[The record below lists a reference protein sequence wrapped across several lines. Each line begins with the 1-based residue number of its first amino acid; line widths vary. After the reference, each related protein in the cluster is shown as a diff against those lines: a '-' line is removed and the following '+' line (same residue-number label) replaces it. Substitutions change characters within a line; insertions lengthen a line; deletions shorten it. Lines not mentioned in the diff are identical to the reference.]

1 MSKSNRWTGMQP
13 FALAAFV
20 MACTVAS
27 ASSPLTPSRAVP
39 AAQPAPTASADRGVS
54 AQPTRPRFVV
64 PQGRGE
70 RLPHASAESFRSA
83 TYLPPAP
90 PAKRA
95 GKGVAKDAA
104 VDAFAPPGPAD
115 LGENDDVVL
124 TPAIRSLADSL
135 GHNPVQIYNW
145 VRDHVAFTPTW
156 GSIQGAD
163 ATLQTRRGN
172 AYDTASLLVALLRA
186 SNVPA
191 RYAYGTIEVPAAAA
205 QNWVGGVAAPEAAVS
220 LFDQGGV
227 PVQGVVSGGSI
238 GALRLEHVWV
248 EAWVDFNPSRGAVNR
263 SASTWVPL
271 DASYKQYRYSAGL
284 PVRTGVTLDTAALS
298 ARIAQGASIS
308 ADGVSGLDLSTLAA
322 AYADFTG
329 RVDAYIQSHKPGATV
344 ADVLGA
350 QSIIGEGLPVLA
362 GALPYKTVALGAV
375 YSELPDT
382 LRWKVQYGVYA
393 DEFERSQGHALASV
407 SQSLPKWGGK
417 RLTLTFPGA
426 SAGDDSRLAAR
437 LNANP
442 LPANVS
448 ASTVSTKVQLTI
460 DGTVAASG
468 GSVPFG
474 TALVGAVGIFDP
486 QVGDWRYA
494 PGTRVVAGET
504 HSLALIGNGVS
515 PATLAASRDRLA
527 AMGSQL
533 AAHQY
538 AGLGQD
544 GLVGEV
550 LDYAALAYATT
561 VAGNTELM
569 CKACGIVGYP
579 LPTIVRVST
588 HATVTSANGLPQSVA
603 FPGVALTVEA
613 IGRTAV
619 ASDANAARAQAF
631 QRTYGERASAYT
643 HLLLDALF
651 TDAAHA
657 GSAASAV
664 RALHA
669 ATTSGQKIYRATS
682 ANGAT
687 VLPQLGVDPATITV
701 VQDAIQSGRTATIS
715 QSGVAVGAWNGVGYV
730 LEDTATGSGDYE
742 ISGREQAE
750 LDVAGGWLPLALAG
764 PALGVQGDAVA
775 AALQGPLTV
784 EANYYNA
791 AVALLADYGTVPW
804 SNFVGAPTVL
814 SQWWL
819 CALWDGLP
827 GALGDIGTSVV
838 SAVDTDD
845 HTGLPGGPQ
854 TNNAPYF
861 TSAPVTSGALGQAY
875 QYFATATD
883 PDGDALTF
891 QLVGAPNGM
900 TLSSAGLLAWAS
912 PVTGSYPITLRVSD
926 GHATAEQAFT
936 LTIGQVMPLDL
947 NLAVAPQF
955 VNEGDTV
962 TITVAT
968 TGGSGTVAKSL
979 AIDGTNVPLDANG
992 QAHVAAHGAG
1002 THTVVANA
1010 TDNKGTLVR
1019 SSAFGVHVDGDTTP
1033 PTVQITAPADGD
1045 VLTKPTPV
1053 SGVVSDANTTLW
1065 TLSVSPT
1072 GRNAWHELARGSG
1085 AVNGALGAFD
1095 PTQVENG
1102 QYDLG
1107 LVAWDAN
1114 GSSASAVQHVV
1125 VQGDLKIGAF
1135 TVSFNDIQ
1143 LDVGGVPLTITRT
1156 YDSRR
1161 KDEKGDFGYGWT
1173 LSYQNVKLQRN
1184 KPLGEQWEM
1193 YQPGFLTFCI
1203 RPIGKRVVSIALSD
1217 GKVHQFDVVASQ
1229 ECATGGVPAV
1239 FSMAFNPRP
1248 GTTSTLDV
1256 LDGGDLLY
1264 QGGTVFDPDE
1274 GAAFDS
1280 LTYQLTTIE
1289 NYKYILKS
1297 SDGANTFKVVQI
1309 TDPNGQTLVLNAQ
1322 GAFAGNGAALQFTRD
1337 AEGRIT
1343 QVTDPSGRKVKYAYT
1358 AAGDLDS
1365 ITSPANKVSRNQY
1378 ATVPASLAHLLTN
1391 YTDAAGVQQVRNEY
1405 DASGKLIAQYDALG
1419 NKVDLSQR
1427 DLDAHTQAVTDRNGN
1442 TTTYTFDDQ
1451 GNITKIVDPTGGI
1464 STATFDTFGNQLTNT
1479 DPLGHTTST
1488 TYDASS
1494 GTVLAQT
1501 DALGHTTTSEW
1512 NFYTMMGNHTPQNL
1526 KSTTDALGH
1535 KTSLWYT
1542 DPGMLRSVEDPLG
1555 HTAAFGWGGA
1565 NFDQL
1570 AQFTDP
1576 TGNVTRYV
1584 NDAQGRKTQETD
1596 PLGNITKYAYDSAGH
1611 LLTTT
1616 RTRVVLGQTQAI
1628 TTTNTLDADGNVLA
1642 TTDALGNITRNTWTS
1657 QKLPA
1662 TLTDALGRVTKYAY
1676 DAVGR
1681 PVQTTYS
1688 DGSTESATYDANGNS
1703 TLATDRAGRATR
1715 TVYDMLNR
1723 PTAVTNPDGATK
1735 VMTYDAAGQI
1745 AQTSDELGRL
1755 THFDYDAAGR
1765 RVGTTDANGHRT
1777 TYAYDAVGKLIAT
1790 TDALDHTIAAVYD
1803 AASRKTQ
1810 TTWPDGSASRY
1821 EYDAAGRKTK
1831 DTDPLG
1837 RATQYGYDANGRLNK
1852 VTDAIGKITQYGYD
1866 ELGNKT
1872 SQTDAM
1878 NHVSGWVYDALGRP
1892 TSHTLPD
1899 SRYETMAYDAVGRA
1913 TNHTDY
1919 AGNASGYQYDA
1930 ADRVRSQ
1937 TFVDGSVLSWT
1948 YTASGQVATQTLA
1961 KDGQSKLTKYEYDVR
1976 DRLIDVENAD
1986 HSRLHYAYDAAGQK
2000 VQQTLTMPDRQIWT
2014 IDYAYDNVGNLTS
2027 VSAAGKT
2034 FSYSYDD
2041 ANRKQTRE
2049 DPNGVVSQYTYDAN
2063 GRLTGFV
2070 AHKAAAIIGQGTYA
2084 LNAAGQRTNLAYAAP
2099 DGSARNLEWGYDGA
2113 GRLTSETRDQPAHS
2127 TSWTLDA
2134 VGNRTNRTADGQTS
2148 TYAYDVADRLKTVTG
2163 TGAAVYEWDTNGQ
2176 LRFKT
2181 IGSGTTAQT
2190 TNYTFD
2196 SRHHLVGVA
2205 LPDGTAIQ
2213 YAYAPDGN
2221 LEARSRTLGG
2231 ATDTV
2236 HYLVDPNLAFSQI
2249 VAEYGDD
2256 GHAMAIYIYGDELLM
2271 RIEPPAANR
2280 GTIYH
2285 HDGLGSVIALTN
2297 ETGSASQTYGYDA
2310 WGNLVESTGSDANPY
2325 GYAGERRDSQTGLIY
2340 LRARWYDPTVGR
2352 FISSDAA
2359 DAIERR
2365 PISLNRYLYASGDA
2379 VNGRDPTG
2387 RMDLAEVS
2395 VAQGIGAALA
2405 TTALY
2410 IGTRALLS
2418 HVDTNSIHL
2427 PTLWDILA
2435 VLYFQPL
2442 ARSKVEEKE
2451 EAPAYV
2457 EEDEAD
2463 DDVHGHHTIPIYLC
2477 GALGQELSFIG
2488 TAEHYQIHRDIAA
2501 LTLAAEVSAQYAD
2514 RVLNLQRRRTPAV
2527 MALAQTEAGR
2537 ASIAGVLEEYYRA
2550 TWWGTGTPTIGDVFT
2565 REKMPYITGAKTSVA
2580 GYCSRTG
2587 SPP

>member
-1 MSKSNRWTGMQP
+1 MKNTSRWTMVRPVATMAFAAACTLLGASTTLVVP
-13 FALAAFV
+13 PDALAAT
-20 MACTVAS
+20 A
-27 ASSPLTPSRAVP
+27 P
-39 AAQPAPTASADRGVS
+39 AAQAAPAPARS
-54 AQPTRPRFVV
+54 RFVV
-64 PQGRGE
+64 PQDRGE

-104 VDAFAPPGPAD
+104 VDAFVPPGPAD

-375 YSELPDT
+375 YSDLPDT

-407 SQSLPKWGGK
+407 SQSLPKWVGK

-682 ANGAT
+682 TNGAT

-701 VQDAIQSGRTATIS
+701 MQDAIQSGRTATIS

-838 SAVDTDD
+838 SAVDTVD

-891 QLVGAPNGM
+891 QLVGAPNGV

-1072 GRNAWHELARGSG
+1072 GRNAWRELARGSG

-1184 KPLGEQWEM
+1184 KPLGEQWEL

-1274 GAAFDS
+1274 GAAYDS
-1280 LTYQLTTIE
+1280 QSYQLTTIE
-1289 NYKYILKS
+1289 NFKYILKS

-1378 ATVPASLAHLLTN
+1378 ATVPAALAHLLTN
-1391 YTDAAGVQQVRNEY
+1391 YTDASGVQQVRNEY
-1405 DASGKLIAQYDALG
+1405 DASGRLVAQYDALG
-1419 NKVDLSQR
+1419 NKIDLSQR
-1427 DLDAHTQAVTDRNGN
+1427 DLDTHTQAVTDRNGN
-1442 TTTYTFDDQ
+1442 TKTYTFDDQ
-1451 GNITKIVDPTGGI
+1451 GNITKVVDALGGVTT
-1464 STATFDTFGNQLTNT
+1464 STFDAFGNLLATT
-1479 DPLGHTTST
+1479 DPLGRSTST
-1488 TYDASS
+1488 TYDTPS
-1494 GTVLAQT
+1494 GTVLTQT
-1501 DALGHTTTSEW
+1501 DGLGHTTTTDW
-1512 NFYTMMGNHTPQNL
+1512 NFYTMMGNHTPQ
-1526 KSTTDALGH
+1526 SVESVTDALGH
-1535 KTSLWYT
+1535 ATTFGYT
-1542 DPGMLRSVEDPLG
+1542 DPGMLRSITDALG
-1555 HTAAFGWGGA
+1555 HSTGLGWGGSS
-1565 NFDQL
+1565 FDQL
-1570 AQFTDP
+1570 VQFTDP
-1576 TGNVTRYV
+1576 TGYATTYQ

-1596 PLGNITKYAYDSAGH
+1596 PLGNVTKYTYDADGNR
-1611 LLTTT
+1611 LTTV
-1616 RTRVVLGQTQAI
+1616 RTRVVAGQTQTL
-1628 TTTNTLDADGNVLA
+1628 TTTYVYDADGNL
-1642 TTDALGNITRNTWTS
+1642 TTETDPLGNITRYAWTA
-1657 QKLPA
+1657 QKQLA
-1662 TLTDALGRVTKYAY
+1662 SLTDPLGRMTRYAY
-1676 DAVGR
+1676 DVLGR
-1681 PVQTTYS
+1681 ESLVTYP
-1688 DGSTESATYDANGNS
+1688 DGTSTATERDPNGNVIKE
-1703 TLATDRAGRATR
+1703 TDRAGRETR
-1715 TVYDMLNR
+1715 TEYDALDR
-1723 PTAVTNPDGATK
+1723 AVAVVNPDGSRAT
-1735 VMTYDAAGQI
+1735 TAYDAGDQETAS
-1745 AQTSDELGRL
+1745 SDELGRT
-1755 THFDYDAAGR
+1755 TH
-1765 RVGTTDANGHRT
+1765 
-1777 TYAYDAVGKLIAT
+1777 
-1790 TDALDHTIAAVYD
+1790 
-1803 AASRKTQ
+1803 
-1810 TTWPDGSASRY
+1810 SA
-1821 EYDAAGRKTK
+1821 YDAAGRKTQS
-1831 DTDPLG
+1831 TDPAGNATDYEYNAVGKLTKVTDALGHAVQHDYDAANRRTRTTWADGSASQYAYDAAGRKTGNTDALG
-1837 RATQYGYDANGRLNK
+1837 RTTTLGYDRNGRMNK
-1852 VTDAIGKITQYGYD
+1852 VTDALGKITAYGYD

-1872 SQTDAM
+1872 SQTDAL
-1878 NHVSGWVYDALGRP
+1878 NHATQWGYDALGRA
-1892 TSHTLPD
+1892 TSITLPD
-1899 SRYETMAYDAVGRA
+1899 ARYQTMAYDAAGRL
-1913 TNHTDY
+1913 TNSTDF

-1930 ADRVRSQ
+1930 AGRIRSR
-1937 TFVDGSVLSWT
+1937 TFVDGTVLSTT
-1948 YTASGQVATQTLA
+1948 YTQGGQVASLTRALNGASTVTRYGYDSRDRLVDVTNA
-1961 KDGQSKLTKYEYDVR
+1961 DQSKLHYEYDAAGQRTAIVATTPDGQGFR
-1976 DRLIDVENAD
+1976 TD
-1986 HSRLHYAYDAAGQK
+1986 YAYDAAGNLAS
-2000 VQQTLTMPDRQIWT
+2000 VTAFGQTVTFR
-2014 IDYAYDNVGNLTS
+2014 YD
-2027 VSAAGKT
+2027 A
-2034 FSYSYDD
+2034 
-2041 ANRKQTRE
+2041 ANRRIE
-2049 DPNGVVSQYTYDAN
+2049 RDDPNGVVTTYAYDAN
-2063 GRLTGFV
+2063 DRLTAYETKHGASV
-2070 AHKAAAIIGQGTYA
+2070 LVQGGYT
-2084 LNAAGQRTNLAYAAP
+2084 LNAAGQRTALSQHAP
-2099 DGSARNLEWGYDGA
+2099 DGSVRDIGWSYDGA
-2113 GRLTSETRDQPAHS
+2113 ARLTGETRSLPAHAA
-2127 TSWTLDA
+2127 TWTLDA
-2134 VGNRTNRTADGQTS
+2134 VGNRSAQTLDGANTGY
-2148 TYAYDVADRLKTVTG
+2148 TYDSADRLTAATG
-2163 TGAAVYEWDTNGQ
+2163 SGAATYAWDANGQ
-2176 LRFKT
+2176 IASRT
-2181 IGSGTTAQT
+2181 QGGATTT
-2190 TNYTFD
+2190 YTFNAE
-2196 SRHHLVGVA
+2196 HNLAGVA
-2205 LPDGTAIQ
+2205 LPGGVGLT

-2221 LEARSRTLGG
+2221 LSQRTKSAGG
-2231 ATDTV
+2231 SSQTTAF
-2236 HYLVDPNLAFSQI
+2236 LVDANNDAARI
-2249 VAEYGDD
+2249 VAEYDAA
-2256 GHAMAIYIYGDELLM
+2256 GHATAVYVYGDELIL
-2271 RIEPPAANR
+2271 RFR
-2280 GTIYH
+2280 GGQGTYYH
-2285 HDGLGSVIALTN
+2285 HDGLGSIVAL
-2297 ETGSASQTYGYDA
+2297 SDASGAAIQFYGYDA
-2310 WGNLVESTGSDANPY
+2310 WGNRVESTGSDDNAF
-2325 GYAGERRDSQTGLIY
+2325 GFAGERFDADTGLLY
-2340 LRARWYDPTVGR
+2340 LRARWYDPGIAR
-2352 FISSDAA
+2352 FTAPDAYRGCLGCVA
-2359 DAIERR
+2359 
-2365 PISLNRYLYASGDA
+2365 SLNRYLYAGNDPVNNADPSG
-2379 VNGRDPTG
+2379 NMT
-2387 RMDLAEVS
+2387 LAETS
-2395 VAQGIGAALA
+2395 AAEDIQADLNLAGQQAGRQFAQGAGRSVFNRLGELAEKGVKKIIEQCVGPGKAKGAALK
-2405 TTALY
+2405 
-2410 IGTRALLS
+2410 GTKINLDFEVQLAGKLRTIESKYQIPKAGSEAMMRLVNQIKAAAAEGREVLIVSGKKLGPGAKANREKLL
-2418 HVDTNSIHL
+2418 
-2427 PTLWDILA
+2427 
-2435 VLYFQPL
+2435 
-2442 ARSKVEEKE
+2442 R
-2451 EAPAYV
+2451 
-2457 EEDEAD
+2457 
-2463 DDVHGHHTIPIYLC
+2463 
-2477 GALGQELSFIG
+2477 ELSGVDAVSVIGGFVDFAMFIEE
-2488 TAEHYQIHRDIAA
+2488 TAGGC
-2501 LTLAAEVSAQYAD
+2501 L
-2514 RVLNLQRRRTPAV
+2514 
-2527 MALAQTEAGR
+2527 
-2537 ASIAGVLEEYYRA
+2537 
-2550 TWWGTGTPTIGDVFT
+2550 
-2565 REKMPYITGAKTSVA
+2565 
-2580 GYCSRTG
+2580 
-2587 SPP
+2587 

>member
-1 MSKSNRWTGMQP
+1 MKNTSRWTMVRPVATMAFAAACTLLGASTTLVVP
-13 FALAAFV
+13 PDALAAT
-20 MACTVAS
+20 A
-27 ASSPLTPSRAVP
+27 P
-39 AAQPAPTASADRGVS
+39 AAQAAPAPARS
-54 AQPTRPRFVV
+54 RFVV

-90 PAKRA
+90 LAKRA

-104 VDAFAPPGPAD
+104 ADAFAPPGPAD

-135 GHNPVQIYNW
+135 GHNPVQVYNW

-186 SNVPA
+186 SDVPA

-284 PVRTGVTLDTAALS
+284 PVRAGIALDTAALS

-329 RVDAYIQSHKPGATV
+329 RADAYIQSHKPGATV

-375 YSELPDT
+375 YSDLPDT

-407 SQSLPKWGGK
+407 SQSLPKWVGK

-448 ASTVSTKVQLTI
+448 ASTINTKVQLTI

-550 LDYAALAYATT
+550 LGYAGLAYATT

-588 HATVTSANGLPQSVA
+588 HAAVTSANGLPQSVA

-664 RALHA
+664 RALRA

-701 VQDAIQSGRTATIS
+701 VQDAIQSGRAATIS

-730 LEDTATGSGDYE
+730 LEDAATGSGDYE

-764 PALGVQGDAVA
+764 PALGVQGDATA
-775 AALQGPLTV
+775 AAVQGPLTV

-861 TSAPVTSGALGQAY
+861 TSVPVTSGALGQAY

-1053 SGVVSDANTTLW
+1053 SGVVSDANTALW
-1065 TLSVSPT
+1065 TLSMSPT
-1072 GRNAWHELARGSG
+1072 GRNAWRELARGSG
-1085 AVNGALGAFD
+1085 AVNGALGTFD

-1125 VQGDLKIGAF
+1125 VQGDLKVGAF

-1184 KPLGEQWEM
+1184 KPLGEQWEL

-1274 GAAFDS
+1274 GAAYDS
-1280 LTYQLTTIE
+1280 QSYQLTTVE
-1289 NYKYILKS
+1289 NFKYILKS

-1378 ATVPASLAHLLTN
+1378 ATVPAALAHLLTN
-1391 YTDAAGVQQVRNEY
+1391 YTDASGVQQVRNEY
-1405 DASGKLIAQYDALG
+1405 DASGRLVAQYDALG
-1419 NKVDLSQR
+1419 NKIDLSQR
-1427 DLDAHTQAVTDRNGN
+1427 DLDTHTQAVTDRNGN

-1451 GNITKIVDPTGGI
+1451 GNITKVVDALGGVTT
-1464 STATFDTFGNQLTNT
+1464 STFDAFGNLLTTT
-1479 DPLGHTTST
+1479 DPLGRSTST
-1488 TYDASS
+1488 TYDTPS
-1494 GTVLAQT
+1494 GTVLTQT
-1501 DALGHTTTSEW
+1501 DGLGHTTATEW
-1512 NFYTMMGNHTPQNL
+1512 NFYTMMGNHTPQNV
-1526 KSTTDALGH
+1526 KSTTDELGH
-1535 KTSLWYT
+1535 KTTFGYT
-1542 DPGMLRSVEDPLG
+1542 DPGMLRAVSDPLG
-1555 HTAAFGWGGA
+1555 HTTSYGWGGS

-1570 AQFTDP
+1570 AQVTDP
-1576 TGNVTRYV
+1576 TGRTTTYQ
-1584 NDAQGRKTQETD
+1584 NDTQGRRTQETD
-1596 PLGNITKYAYDSAGH
+1596 PLGHVTKYTYDASGH

-1616 RTRVVLGQTQAI
+1616 VSRVVLGQTQTL
-1628 TTTNTLDADGNVLA
+1628 TTSNTLDADGNILSTTDPLGGVSRSTWTAQQQLA
-1642 TTDALGNITRNTWTS
+1642 TQTD
-1657 QKLPA
+1657 P
-1662 TLTDALGRVTKYAY
+1662 LGRVTKYAY
-1676 DAVGR
+1676 DASGR
-1681 PVQTTYS
+1681 PVQTTYP
-1688 DGSTESATYDANGNS
+1688 DGTTESTGYDASGNV
-1703 TLATDRAGRATR
+1703 AKQIDRAGRAT
-1715 TVYDMLNR
+1715 TTAFDALNR
-1723 PTAVTNPDGATK
+1723 ATTVTNPDGSTTATA
-1735 VMTYDAAGQI
+1735 YDAAGQAVVAI
-1745 AQTSDELGRL
+1745 DELGRES
-1755 THFDYDAAGR
+1755 R
-1765 RVGTTDANGHRT
+1765 
-1777 TYAYDAVGKLIAT
+1777 YAYDDAGRKTAWTDPAGHETTYSYDAGGKLVGATDPLAQAIAYAYD
-1790 TDALDHTIAAVYD
+1790 DAN
-1803 AASRKTQ
+1803 RKTK
-1810 TTWPDGSASRY
+1810 TTWADGSTNLY
-1821 EYDAAGRKTK
+1821 EFDAAGRKAK

-1837 RATQYGYDANGRLNK
+1837 RSTQYGYDADGRLDK
-1852 VTDAIGKITQYGYD
+1852 VTDALGKITRYGYD
-1866 ELGNKT
+1866 ELDNRT
-1872 SQTDAM
+1872 SLTDAL
-1878 NHVSGWVYDALGRP
+1878 NHVTSWSYDALGHA
-1892 TSHTLPD
+1892 TSRVLPD
-1899 SRYETMAYDAVGRA
+1899 NRYETTAYDAAGRLV
-1913 TNHTDY
+1913 NHTDY

-1937 TFVDGSVLSWT
+1937 TFADGSVASWT
-1948 YTASGQVATQTLA
+1948 YTSSGQVASRTLA
-1961 KDGQSKLTKYEYDVR
+1961 SAGGSTAATYRYDLR
-1976 DRLIDVENAD
+1976 DRLTDVANAD
-1986 HSRLHYAYDAAGQK
+1986 HSKLHYAYDAAGQK
-2000 VQQTLTMPDRQIWT
+2000 TRLELTTPDGRTWAV
-2014 IDYAYDNVGNLTS
+2014 DYTYDADSNLKT
-2027 VSAAGKT
+2027 VSAAGATFTYDYDAAGRKT
-2034 FSYSYDD
+2034 
-2041 ANRKQTRE
+2041 RRE
-2049 DPNGVVSQYTYDAN
+2049 DPNGAVTEYHYDAN
-2063 GRLTGFV
+2063 GRLLDFST
-2070 AHKAAAIIGQGTYA
+2070 QRGTSNLGHGSYT
-2084 LNAAGQRTNLAYAAP
+2084 LNAAGQRTNLAYVAP
-2099 DGSARNLEWGYDGA
+2099 DGNARNLAWGYDGA
-2113 GRLTSETRDQPAHS
+2113 GRLTNETRDLPAHAA
-2127 TSWTLDA
+2127 SWTLDA
-2134 VGNRTNRTADGQTS
+2134 VGNRTAQTLDGAS
-2148 TYAYDVADRLKTVTG
+2148 SSYAYDTTDRLTAVTG
-2163 TGAAVYEWDTNGQ
+2163 AGAATYGWDANGQ
-2176 LRFKT
+2176 LASRT
-2181 IGSGTTAQT
+2181 RAGATTAFAFNARHQLESVT
-2190 TNYTFD
+2190 AAD
-2196 SRHHLVGVA
+2196 GSRIA
-2205 LPDGTAIQ
+2205 

-2221 LEARSRTLGG
+2221 LAARAKTQGG
-2231 ATDTV
+2231 TTQTTR
-2236 HYLVDPNLAFSQI
+2236 YLVDPNLAFAQV

-2256 GHAMAIYIYGDELLM
+2256 GHPTAIYVYGDELLL
-2271 RIEPPAANR
+2271 RIQPDQGDR
-2280 GTIYH
+2280 ITVYH
-2285 HDGLGSVIALTN
+2285 HDGLGSVVTLTDAA
-2297 ETGSASQTYGYDA
+2297 GVPIQGYGYDA
-2310 WGNLVESTGSDANPY
+2310 WGNLVESTGTETNPY
-2325 GYAGERRDSQTGLIY
+2325 GYAGERSDPDTGLVY
-2340 LRARWYDPTVGR
+2340 LRARWYLPEIGR
-2352 FISSDAA
+2352 FISADDVEGRDAV
-2359 DAIERR
+2359 
-2365 PISLNRYLYASGDA
+2365 PLSFNKYLYA
-2379 VNGRDPTG
+2379 
-2387 RMDLAEVS
+2387 
-2395 VAQGIGAALA
+2395 
-2405 TTALY
+2405 
-2410 IGTRALLS
+2410 
-2418 HVDTNSIHL
+2418 HVDPANGHDPGGHMDMVEVNISL
-2427 PTLWDILA
+2427 DIQTSLQTGA
-2435 VLYFQPL
+2435 QASGRLIL
-2442 ARSKVEEKE
+2442 RKAGCELIKVGAE
-2451 EAPAYV
+2451 EAVTAVIYV
-2457 EEDEAD
+2457 FLDG
-2463 DDVHGHHTIPIYLC
+2463 VTGLPYV
-2477 GALGQELSFIG
+2477 GQTTRGVDARI
-2488 TAEHYQIHRDIAA
+2488 AEHV
-2501 LTLAAEVSAQYAD
+2501 AEAKRTVD
-2514 RVLNLQRRRTPAV
+2514 RVLARYTVVVEKFGLKDGIRLAEQKV
-2527 MALAQTEAGR
+2527 IDALGGIIKDAEGR
-2537 ASIAGVLEEYYRA
+2537 KLSNVVNAISKNRGRLTAAFNGLC
-2550 TWWGTGTPTIGDVFT
+2550 
-2565 REKMPYITGAKTSVA
+2565 K
-2580 GYCSRTG
+2580 
-2587 SPP
+2587 